1 LMEKH
6 HRGKLAP
13 RYPDH
18 VGTKRSA
25 LFIAGP
31 LGKLCSFV
39 ATRHRK
45 RIIFAI

>member
-1 LMEKH
+1 MEKH

-31 LGKLCSFV
+31 LGV
-39 ATRHRK
+39 MIAHIT
-45 RIIFAI
+45 